1 MATEILM
8 PQLGMNMT
16 EGIIIDW
23 VAEDGVRVAQG
34 QPLLEF
40 ETDKVTGVIEAPA
53 AGTLQRVAAAKA
65 TVPVHKGV
73 GYILAE
79 GEAHVAI
86 NAAQGAPSTIAV
98 GPAGTAHSEAPARRV
113 LASPIARR
121 LAAQRGIDLATLSG
135 SGPGGRITEADV
147 QATIQQAETAATPA
161 KRTILQK
168 IPLVGRRKLIAQRM
182 LSSLTST
189 AQLTLTREV
198 DASELVDF
206 RQCLLDRAD
215 ELGVR
220 VSYDALFVK
229 ALASAL
235 SEEPMLNAVIEGDD
249 ILVLGEIH
257 VAVAVAAEDG
267 LVVPVV
273 RDAATRSLVDISE
286 TIEAL
291 SQEARQG
298 RLLPDELA
306 DGTVTITN
314 LGAYGVDSFTPI
326 LSPPQSAIL
335 GIGRV
340 VPRPTVLGSKV
351 VVAPSVHLSLTWDHR
366 VTDGVPAARVL
377 NRLAE
382 LINDRRYLAGLM

>member
-1 MATEILM
+1 
-8 PQLGMNMT
+8 
-16 EGIIIDW
+16 
-23 VAEDGVRVAQG
+23 
-34 QPLLEF
+34 
-40 ETDKVTGVIEAPA
+40 
-53 AGTLQRVAAAKA
+53 
-65 TVPVHKGV
+65 
-73 GYILAE
+73 
-79 GEAHVAI
+79 
-86 NAAQGAPSTIAV
+86 
-98 GPAGTAHSEAPARRV
+98 
-113 LASPIARR
+113 
-121 LAAQRGIDLATLSG
+121 
-135 SGPGGRITEADV
+135 
-147 QATIQQAETAATPA
+147 
-161 KRTILQK
+161 
-168 IPLVGRRKLIAQRM
+168 
-182 LSSLTST
+182 
-189 AQLTLTREV
+189 
-198 DASELVDF
+198 
-206 RQCLLDRAD
+206 
-215 ELGVR
+215 
-220 VSYDALFVK
+220 
-229 ALASAL
+229 
-235 SEEPMLNAVIEGDD
+235 MLNAVIEGDD